1 MHEVWL
7 RGRLVGQTED
17 GGFYPLV
24 PLTEDETVEAK
35 AIANG
40 GPVSGDTEIMGD
52 TEDGAS
58 GV

>member
-17 GGFYPLV
+17 GAFFPLV
-24 PLTEDETVEAK
+24 PLTEEEAAEAK
-35 AIANG
+35 AIAKG
-40 GPVSGDTEIMGD
+40 GPVSDETTIMGD

-58 GV
+58 R